1 MAPDKASDFAVSF
14 GRIEYINTLQ
24 FKPLHKTVLGLV
36 SVTLQTLLDCS
47 TAEVN
52 VQDRE
57 VRTALTWTAMR
68 DDIDSLK
75 LLLEHGADANK
86 SDNRGFSPIHSAR
99 SLPSLRLLLDHDAN
113 IISNTEVGTTPLHFV
128 SRNGRHDM
136 IESMVHAGAD
146 PNASD
151 ADDTPLIWST
161 YDHQPKSSETLLRLG
176 ANPNLLLMDQAIH
189 GDSMTM
195 NILSQ
200 ARLVRVDPEAKDSL
214 DKTAREYF
222 EERSEQSA
230 PYSVKD
236 AFATLLDTVSAR
248 SDSQEDDG
256 LFPEDFYDAIEDY

>member
-1 MAPDKASDFAVSF
+1 MGHDP
-14 GRIEYINTLQ
+14 NTMS
-24 FKPLHKTVLGLV
+24 KT
-36 SVTLQTLLDCS
+36 Q
-47 TAEVN
+47 
-52 VQDRE
+52 
-57 VRTALTWTAMR
+57 
-68 DDIDSLK
+68 
-75 LLLEHGADANK
+75 
-86 SDNRGFSPIHSAR
+86 
-99 SLPSLRLLLDHDAN
+99 
-113 IISNTEVGTTPLHFV
+113 VGTTPLHFV

-136 IESMVHAGAD
+136 IKPMVHAGAD

-176 ANPNLLLMDQAIH
+176 ANPNLVANGSGLTALHFGVTDNQHHIIQQLVSHDADCTLKAEKKRNILHLAAIY

-200 ARLVRVDPEAKDSL
+200 ARLMRVDPEAKDSL

-230 PYSVKD
+230 PASVKD
-236 AFATLLDTVSAR
+236 AFATLLDTVLAR

-256 LFPEDFYDAIEDY
+256 LFPEVFYDAIEEY